1 MTEKELTLKFADYVS
16 DFFDASVDKTRCDC
30 NSCRFDIILTC
41 RTTKAKF
48 IVEMKKA
55 GRKRGSPMGQHIN
68 QAARYRLHKIDG
80 ICYPVLVAPGY
91 SYDQIRAVLGIHPV
105 DKKYS
110 IDIHSDDDIHHSF
123 NGLLGQFGVGEIRKR
138 NFSPEPYYHFIFNN
152 LELYSCNR
160 NKHGATGLNHVNYQY
175 ILNRLNSWPLSHT
188 FEILQTMNHTW
199 CPSIKPSTASVTEPS
214 KTP

>member
-1 MTEKELTLKFADYVS
+1 MTEKDLTTRFAEYIS
-16 DFFDASVDKTRCDC
+16 DFFIISREKTCDC
-30 NSCRFDIILTC
+30 GDCRFDMVLQC
-41 RTTKAKF
+41 RSSNAKF
-48 IVEMKKA
+48 IIEMKKK
-55 GRKRGSPMGQHIN
+55 GRKRGAEMAEHVD
-68 QAARYRLHKIDG
+68 QAMRYRLHKIEG
-80 ICYPVLVAPGY
+80 IFYPVLVAPGY
-91 SYDQIRAVLGIHPV
+91 SFEKIRLAYDLHPV

-110 IDIHSDDDIHHSF
+110 IDLHSDDDKHHTF
-123 NGLLGQFGVGEIRKR
+123 NGFLGHFGIGEIRKR
-138 NFSPEPYYHFIFNN
+138 NFSPHPYYHFIFNN

-199 CPSIKPSTASVTEPS
+199 CQSSKPSPASVTEPS